1 MRKTVLF
8 GFLGALIFSGC
19 ATRAPVTYPA
29 YKTAP
34 TVAVSA
40 TTLSTATET
49 PAGDYLVDNSQ
60 VFVRGSNYSEGGAAM
75 LGLIGAIAGIAAD
88 RANNASAVAEVKS
101 QLSIKFVKDLNE
113 ALSRTTSLAPFKG
126 QLQLLAPDT
135 AADLLLL
142 PYAVLETEREKRAR
156 LTFQITSR
164 FTSAENVRQKKT
176 YAYASPGVD
185 TPVSWTANDNAQIRQ
200 FSDVA
205 FDRLTATFVND
216 LAGKYRERVGVE
228 NRLFTTWQINPDGPV
243 LKGFL
248 LEDAAGYQV
257 VVPLFQEQPVSGFI
271 LLVDRLFVKGG
282 ERQTALSR

>member
-8 GFLGALIFSGC
+8 GFLGALVFSGC

-34 TVAVSA
+34 TVTVSA

-75 LGLIGAIAGIAAD
+75 LGPIGAIAGIAAD

-126 QLQLLAPDT
+126 QL
-135 AADLLLL
+135 
-142 PYAVLETEREKRAR
+142 
-156 LTFQITSR
+156 
-164 FTSAENVRQKKT
+164 
-176 YAYASPGVD
+176 
-185 TPVSWTANDNAQIRQ
+185 
-200 FSDVA
+200 
-205 FDRLTATFVND
+205 
-216 LAGKYRERVGVE
+216 
-228 NRLFTTWQINPDGPV
+228 
-243 LKGFL
+243 
-248 LEDAAGYQV
+248 
-257 VVPLFQEQPVSGFI
+257 
-271 LLVDRLFVKGG
+271 
-282 ERQTALSR
+282 